1 MEGISP
7 IRGNMV
13 NDLHLVLKKLYIYN
27 HKQVIHFSAKS
38 KETWYFYVREGTV
51 VD

>member
-13 NDLHLVLKKLYIYN
+13 NDLHLVLKKLYIYGN

-38 KETWYFYVREGTV
+38 KETWYF
-51 VD
+51 